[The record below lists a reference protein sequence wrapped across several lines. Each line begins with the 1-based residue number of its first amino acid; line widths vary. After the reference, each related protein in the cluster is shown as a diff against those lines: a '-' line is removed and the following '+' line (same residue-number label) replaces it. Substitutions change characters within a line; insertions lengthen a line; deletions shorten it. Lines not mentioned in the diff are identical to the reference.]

1 MIHRTLLILSMCY
14 AFGSFAQSKKYLGQ
28 TPPLSKPKKFAPGLI
43 STQAEVEFGSVFSA
57 DGTEFFYGVD
67 IDQKPEIRY
76 CKLVN
81 GQWSKP
87 KILLKHP
94 QYTYHDPFLSP
105 DEQRLYFIS
114 NRPLNGKG
122 AKKDADIWYIQRT
135 TQGWSKP
142 INAGRNINT
151 DKNEYYISFTQKGNM
166 YFSSNHAAKRSY
178 NYDIYVSHLKKDKF
192 QPAVRL
198 GAGVNTRR
206 YEADVFVAY
215 DESYLIFCS
224 IRGDASRRG
233 DLYISF
239 KQKDGSW
246 GKAKDMGSLINTVGH
261 ELCPFV
267 TKDGK
272 YFFFTRNNDIYWVSA
287 NIIDLYR

>member
-1 MIHRTLLILSMCY
+1 MMFRTLLIISLFY
-14 AFGSFAQSKKYLGQ
+14 TITIKAQSNKYLGQ
-28 TPPLSKPKKFAPGLI
+28 TPPQLQPQKFAPGLI
-43 STQAEVEFGSVFSA
+43 STQAEIEFGSVFTA

-67 IDQKPEIRY
+67 IDHKPEIRY

-81 GQWSKP
+81 GQWTKP
-87 KILLKHP
+87 KVLLKDA

-114 NRPLNGKG
+114 NRPLSGKG
-122 AKKDADIWYIQRT
+122 KKKDADIWYIQREGK
-135 TQGWSKP
+135 GWNQP
-142 INAGRNINT
+142 VNAGSNINS
-151 DKNEYYISFTQKGNM
+151 DKNEYYISFTQKGSM
-166 YFSSNHAAKRSY
+166 YFSSNKASDKHY
-178 NYDIYVSHLKKDKF
+178 NYDIYVSHLKGKKF
-192 QPAVRL
+192 QPRIRL
-198 GAGVNTRR
+198 GAGVNTVR

-215 DESYLIFCS
+215 DESYVIFCT
-224 IRGDASRRG
+224 IRGDASNRG

-246 GKAKDMGSLINTVGH
+246 GKAKDMGKLINTKKH

-287 NIIDLYR
+287 KVIEVLR